1 MTTVLN
7 KKQTYKDIF
16 DGRSYQ
22 KVDGALF
29 KNLDQGIKNELLE
42 ILSLRMMIL
51 LLMCI

>member
-29 KNLDQGIKNELLE
+29 KNLDQGLKM
-42 ILSLRMMIL
+42 SY
-51 LLMCI
+51 